1 MAPKPRDQS
10 STDTTAVTYDGTY
23 DGRPPSAE
31 LLATLGGNT
40 RECPIEED
48 GVILTFFCCERRG
61 STCGAE
67 PAARA
72 DGLEEVPLHMSH
84 LNLMMHH
91 GVARQ
96 RLLLILAHRLSAP
109 LVGDVPVM
117 CTCMAARS
125 LTVERVW
132 NRRAKGE

>member
-1 MAPKPRDQS
+1 M
-10 STDTTAVTYDGTY
+10 TAVTHNGLSQ
-23 DGRPPSAE
+23 SAE
-31 LLATLGGNT
+31 LLATVGGST

-48 GVILTFFCCERRG
+48 GVILTFFGCERRG

-96 RLLLILAHRLSAP
+96 RLLLILAHRLSGP
-109 LVGDVPVM
+109 LVGDV
-117 CTCMAARS
+117 
-125 LTVERVW
+125 
-132 NRRAKGE
+132 

>member
-1 MAPKPRDQS
+1 MALKPRDQS

-40 RECPIEED
+40 RECPIEENC
-48 GVILTFFCCERRG
+48 VILTFFCCERGG
-61 STCGAE
+61 STGGAE

-84 LNLMMHH
+84 VNLMMHH
-91 GVARQ
+91 GVAGYR
-96 RLLLILAHRLSAP
+96 LILILVHRLSGP
-109 LVGDVPVM
+109 LVGVVRVYRDTHREVR
-117 CTCMAARS
+117 TS
-125 LTVERVW
+125 VEPENER
-132 NRRAKGE
+132 

>member
-23 DGRPPSAE
+23 DERPLSAE

-48 GVILTFFCCERRG
+48 GVILTFFCCERGG
-61 STCGAE
+61 STGGAE

-91 GVARQ
+91 GVAR
-96 RLLLILAHRLSAP
+96 
-109 LVGDVPVM
+109 
-117 CTCMAARS
+117 
-125 LTVERVW
+125 
-132 NRRAKGE
+132 

>member
-23 DGRPPSAE
+23 DGRPLSAE
-31 LLATLGGNT
+31 LLATLGGGDA

-48 GVILTFFCCERRG
+48 RVILTFFCCERGG
-61 STCGAE
+61 STGGAE

-84 LNLMMHH
+84 LNLIMHH
-91 GVARQ
+91 GVAR
-96 RLLLILAHRLSAP
+96 
-109 LVGDVPVM
+109 
-117 CTCMAARS
+117 
-125 LTVERVW
+125 
-132 NRRAKGE
+132 